1 MLTLQDAAANQKL
14 AALRR
19 LWEQKRGE
27 RAMPCRADL
36 SVVDLRPW
44 LGNLALIDLDS
55 TGDTFRL
62 CGTNLFPRF
71 GGDVTGLRVA
81 DLRGDDGRS
90 FRDGM
95 ARVRAGQVPS
105 AESHM
110 QIIHGEEVTFNEL
123 ALPLSTGGVELKVV
137 LFASYPAKAKQAW

>member
-1 MLTLQDAAANQKL
+1 MLTLKDTAANQKL

-44 LGNLALIDLDS
+44 LGNLALVDLNS
-55 TGDTFRL
+55 AGDTFRL

-71 GGDVTGLRVA
+71 GGDVTGLYVA
-81 DLRGDDGRS
+81 DLRGAGCQS
-90 FRDGM
+90 FHDCV
-95 ARVRAGQVPS
+95 ARVRATRLPS
-105 AESHM
+105 AENHT
-110 QIIHGEEVTFNEL
+110 QIIHGEEVTFDEL
-123 ALPLSTGGVELKVV
+123 ALPLSSDGAEMKVV
-137 LFASYPAKAKQAW
+137 LFASYPAKAT